1 MKIDEFVFE
10 TTAEDVTEGLD
21 LSGKTYVVTGCN
33 SGLGLESVRVLAM
46 RGANIIGTAR
56 TEKKAQ
62 DAFESLGIKGLAL
75 ACELSEPA
83 SVRACA
89 AAINAHESAVDA
101 LICNAGVMALPAAQ
115 TKLGYDLQF
124 LTNHIGHAIL
134 VTETLDSLAKAGRVV
149 IVSSG
154 AHRMA
159 PKTGIEFDNL
169 SGERDFDPW
178 KMYGQ
183 SKLANILFTKKLA
196 ESFEGSARVANSLH
210 PGVIKTNLARHIDDP
225 EAMFAKMR
233 TKTIGQ
239 GAATQCAVATRPEY
253 AKQSGLYF
261 TDSRPA
267 KCNKLAND
275 MELATKLWDRTHEI
289 MATL

>member
-1 MKIDEFVFE
+1 MKIEDFAFE
-10 TTAEDVTEGLD
+10 TTAEDVTEGID
-21 LSGKTYVVTGCN
+21 LSRKTYVVTGCN
-33 SGLGLESVRVLAM
+33 SGLGLETARVLAL

-56 TEKKAQ
+56 TIEKAEG
-62 DAFESLGIKGLAL
+62 ALESLGIQGLAL
-75 ACELSEPA
+75 SCELSDPS

-89 AAINAHESAVDA
+89 KALHAHDAPVDA

-115 TKLGYDLQF
+115 TTRGYDLQF
-124 LTNHIGHAIL
+124 LTNHIGHALL
-134 VTETLDSLAKAGRVV
+134 VTESLDALAKNGRVV
-149 IVSSG
+149 MVSSG

-159 PKTGIEFDNL
+159 PESGIEFDNL

-183 SKLANILFTKKLA
+183 SKLANILFAKKLA
-196 ESFEGSARVANSLH
+196 EDFAGSGRVANALH
-210 PGVIKTNLARHIDDP
+210 PGVIKTNLARHIEDP
-225 EAMFAKMR
+225 EPMYAKMR

-261 TDSRPA
+261 MDSRPG
-267 KCNKLAND
+267 KCSKLAND
-275 MELATKLWDRTHEI
+275 SALASQLWTKTQEILATL
-289 MATL
+289 

>member
-1 MKIDEFVFE
+1 MKIEDFVFE

-21 LSGKTYVVTGCN
+21 LSKKTYVVTGCN
-33 SGLGLESVRVLAM
+33 SGLGLETVRVLAL

-56 TEKKAQ
+56 TEEKAK
-62 DAFESLGIKGLAL
+62 DALKSLGIEGLAL
-75 ACELSEPA
+75 ACELSDPA

-89 AAINAHESAVDA
+89 KSINAHDASIDA

-115 TKLGYDLQF
+115 TTLGYDLQF

-196 ESFEGSARVANSLH
+196 ESFAGSARVANSLH
-210 PGVIKTNLARHIDDP
+210 PGVIKTNLSRHVEDP

-233 TKTIGQ
+233 TKTVGE

-253 AKQSGLYF
+253 AKQTGLYF
-261 TDSRPA
+261 MDSRPG

-275 MELATKLWDRTHEI
+275 KELATKLWDRTQEI
-289 MATL
+289 IAAL

>member
-1 MKIDEFVFE
+1 MKIEDFAFE

-21 LSGKTYVVTGCN
+21 LSKKTYVVTGCN
-33 SGLGLESVRVLAM
+33 SGLGLETIRVLAL
-46 RGANIIGTAR
+46 RGASIIGTAR
-56 TEKKAQ
+56 TQQKAE
-62 DAFESLGIKGLAL
+62 DAFKSLGIEGVAL
-75 ACELSEPA
+75 ACELSDPA

-89 AAINAHESAVDA
+89 KLINTQDQPIDA
-101 LICNAGVMALPAAQ
+101 LICNAGVMALPGPQ
-115 TKLGYDLQF
+115 TTFGYDLQF

-134 VTETLDSLAKAGRVV
+134 ITETLDSLAKTGRVV

-159 PKTGIEFDNL
+159 PESGIEFDNL

-183 SKLANILFTKKLA
+183 SKLANILFAKQLA
-196 ESFEGSARVANSLH
+196 EKFAGTGRVANSLH
-210 PGVIKTNLARHIDDP
+210 PGVINTNLARHIENP
-225 EAMFAKMR
+225 EAMYAKMR
-233 TKTIGQ
+233 NKTVAQ

-267 KCNKLAND
+267 KCSKLAND
-275 MELATKLWDRTHEI
+275 KELAAKLWDKTQEI